1 MSTQIDW
8 PAGGAEPEGGANGGG
23 GAVDP
28 RGGSPWR
35 RLPLLSPPSLALLA
49 LRRLRRAVTVR

>member
-1 MSTQIDW
+1 MQID
-8 PAGGAEPEGGANGGG
+8 PLAGSVEPEGGANGG

-35 RLPLLSPPSLALLA
+35 RRRLLSPPPLALLA
-49 LRRLRRAVTVR
+49 LRRLPRAVTVR